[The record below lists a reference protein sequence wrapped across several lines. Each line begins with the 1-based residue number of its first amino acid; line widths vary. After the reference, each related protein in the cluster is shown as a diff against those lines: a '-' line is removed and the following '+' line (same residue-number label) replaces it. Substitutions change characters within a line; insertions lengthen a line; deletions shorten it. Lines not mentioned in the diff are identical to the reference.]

1 MRNDAL
7 HGGSPLAAHGPG
19 WLAPTIQK
27 AHERSEIF
35 GLHTTTR
42 PDYDVLPSP
51 ELNLK
56 IEQSRA
62 LYAHALPVMET
73 LREQIANTQSMIVLT
88 DA

>member
-51 ELNLK
+51 EPTSRS
-56 IEQSRA
+56 SRA
-62 LYAHALPVMET
+62 ARCMRTRCP
-73 LREQIANTQSMIVLT
+73 
-88 DA
+88 